1 MRQILNILKKPKVR
15 AVGLM
20 SGTSVDGID
29 AVLVEIDSKSLKVK
43 ELLFKTFPYPPKLKQ
58 SILQVSTA
66 SNPNL
71 DEILYL
77 NSALG
82 EYFSEAALKLLK
94 GSKYKIGNVDLI
106 GSHGQT
112 IRHLPNFTKFL
123 GKKIRATFQIAE
135 PSVIAKRTGVL
146 TVADFRPADI
156 ATGGEGAPL
165 VPYPHFL
172 LFGTSG
178 KRTAILN
185 IGGIANIT
193 AWSKNSSKILAFDTG
208 PGNMLV
214 DFLMKKLF
222 QKDFDRN
229 GAVTLKGKVNLALL
243 KWCLE
248 HPYFS
253 KRPPKSSGREEFGE
267 NFARQFLAQARKMK
281 VNQTD
286 IITTAGELTVQA
298 VFLAYTRFIKP
309 KFKTE
314 QLLLTGGGGKNL
326 YFKKR
331 LKEMLKPTEVE
342 SVNTLGFNP
351 DSLEAVSFALLGY
364 LTVLG
369 QPGNLTS
376 ATGGKPTILGKIC
389 LP

>member
-1 MRQILNILKKPKVR
+1 MKHLLDILKKPKVK
-15 AVGLM
+15 VIGLM
-20 SGTSVDGID
+20 SGTSADGID
-29 AVLVEIDSKSLKVK
+29 AVLVEINKKNLKVK
-43 ELLFKTFPYPPKLKQ
+43 ELLFKTFPYPEKLKHK
-58 SILQVSTA
+58 ILQVSTA

-71 DEILYL
+71 DEVWRL
-77 NSALG
+77 NFALG

-94 GSKYKIGNVDLI
+94 GSKYKTGNVDLI

-112 IRHLPNFTKFL
+112 IRHLPKLTESF

-135 PSVIAKRTGVL
+135 PSVIAKRTKVI

-156 ATGGEGAPL
+156 AAGGQGAPL

-172 LFGTSG
+172 LFGESKKG
-178 KRTAILN
+178 IAILN
-185 IGGIANIT
+185 IGGIVNIT
-193 AWSKNSSKILAFDTG
+193 AWSGNSSHIMAFDTG
-208 PGNMLV
+208 PGNMLL
-214 DFLMKKLF
+214 DFLMSKLF

-229 GAVTLKGKVNLALL
+229 GRVALSGKACLALL
-243 KWCLE
+243 KWSLK

-267 NFARQFLAQARKMK
+267 NFARKFLSQAQKLK

-298 VFLAYTRFIKP
+298 VFLAYLKFIKP
-309 KFKTE
+309 KFKVAE
-314 QLLLTGGGGKNL
+314 MLLSGGGEKNL

-331 LKEMLKPTEVE
+331 LKEILKPVKVE
-342 SVNTLGFNP
+342 SVNIKGLNP

-364 LTVLG
+364 LAILG
-369 QPGNLTS
+369 KPGNLAST
-376 ATGGKPTILGKIC
+376 TGGKPTILGKIC

>member
-1 MRQILNILKKPKVR
+1 MRQILNILKEPKVR
-15 AVGLM
+15 VIGLM
-20 SGTSVDGID
+20 SGTSADGID
-29 AVLVEIDSKSLKVK
+29 AVLVEINKKNLKVK
-43 ELLFKTFPYPPKLKQ
+43 ELLFRTFPYPEKLKQ
-58 SILQVSTA
+58 KILQVSSA

-71 DEILYL
+71 DEVCHL
-77 NSALG
+77 NFVLG
-82 EYFSEAALKLLK
+82 EYFSAAALKLLK

-112 IRHLPNFTKFL
+112 IRHLPKPTKSF

-135 PSVIAKRTGVL
+135 PSIIAKRTKVA

-156 ATGGEGAPL
+156 AVGGEGAPL

-172 LFGTSG
+172 LFGG
-178 KRTAILN
+178 DKKGTAILN

-193 AWSKNSSKILAFDTG
+193 VWSKNSSQIMAFDTG
-208 PGNMLV
+208 PGNMLL

-222 QKDFDRN
+222 QKDLDRN
-229 GAVTLKGKVNLALL
+229 GRIALSGEINLVLL
-243 KWCLE
+243 KWFLK

-253 KRPPKSSGREEFGE
+253 KRPPKSSGRAEFGE
-267 NFARQFLAQARKMK
+267 KFARKFLSQAQKLK

-298 VFLAYTRFIKP
+298 VFLAYLKFIQP
-309 KFKTE
+309 KFKVE
-314 QLLLTGGGGKNL
+314 KFLLTGGGEKNL

-342 SVNTLGFNP
+342 SVNIKGSNP
-351 DSLEAVSFALLGY
+351 DSLEAVSFAILGY
-364 LTVLG
+364 LTILG
-369 QPGNLTS
+369 RPGNLAS
-376 ATGGKPTILGKIC
+376 ATGGKPTLLGKIC

>member
-1 MRQILNILKKPKVR
+1 MKHLLDILKKPKVK
-15 AVGLM
+15 VIGLM
-20 SGTSVDGID
+20 SGTSADGID
-29 AVLVEIDSKSLKVK
+29 AVLVEINKKNLKVK
-43 ELLFKTFPYPPKLKQ
+43 ELLFKTFPYPEKLKHK
-58 SILQVSTA
+58 ILQVSTA

-71 DEILYL
+71 DEILQL
-77 NSALG
+77 NFALG

-106 GSHGQT
+106 SSHGQT
-112 IRHLPNFTKFL
+112 IRHLPQLTESF

-135 PSVIAKRTGVL
+135 PSVIAKRTKVI

-156 ATGGEGAPL
+156 AAGGQGAPL

-172 LFGTSG
+172 LFGESKKG
-178 KRTAILN
+178 IAILN

-193 AWSKNSSKILAFDTG
+193 VWSGNSSQTTAFDTG
-208 PGNMLV
+208 PGNMLL
-214 DFLMKKLF
+214 DFLMNKLF
-222 QKDFDRN
+222 QRDFDRN
-229 GAVTLKGKVNLALL
+229 GRVALSGKACLALL
-243 KWCLE
+243 KWSLK

-267 NFARQFLAQARKMK
+267 NFARKFLSQAQKLK
-281 VNQTD
+281 INQTD

-298 VFLAYTRFIKP
+298 VFLAYLKFIKP
-309 KFKTE
+309 KFKVHE
-314 QLLLTGGGGKNL
+314 MLLSGGGEKNL

-331 LKEMLKPTEVE
+331 LKEILKPVKVK
-342 SVNTLGFNP
+342 SVNIKGLNP

-364 LTVLG
+364 LAILG
-369 QPGNLTS
+369 KPGNLAST
-376 ATGGKPTILGKIC
+376 TGGKPTILGKIC